1 MALLSCSAK
10 YCDDHWSWCIGCVD
24 MPSLDSCSRA
34 VNVDYF
40 LNRVIHP
47 SPPKDR
53 DWTLMGL
60 HQNTLLANLKLTM
73 TANWLVTMTIRSL
86 NQSRISPWYWWWSPQ
101 RRLLLLHQLCRQ
113 LELHLQFRP
122 LSSLFL
128 PGKKEI
134 NKHLQ
139 GKLQA
144 EGNGVSLE
152 TRRIV
157 CLSFSEWKQKGNFI
171 HACIQTTPV
180 NLDLP
185 NIPVRW

>member
-1 MALLSCSAK
+1 LNSHGSSSK
-10 YCDDHWSWCIGCVD
+10 YSTCKSQVDNDSQLISDDDHQIIEPVKNKPLILV
-24 MPSLDSCSRA
+24 MEPTTSLVAATS
-34 VNVDYF
+34 
-40 LNRVIHP
+40 
-47 SPPKDR
+47 
-53 DWTLMGL
+53 M
-60 HQNTLLANLKLTM
+60 
-73 TANWLVTMTIRSL
+73 
-86 NQSRISPWYWWWSPQ
+86 
-101 RRLLLLHQLCRQ
+101 CRQ